1 MNDDGLL
8 TALETNL
15 NVYDKIIFIV
25 NSSIEGNDLFSGF
38 INSDAIKKNKKKI
51 MIMSSESSEESEN
64 YAYYKLSKAEEERLM
79 KLYLTYEF
87 SDRFQMLAHDNNFGN
102 IFNYVKTGVMTLEE
116 VFEAILY

>member
-1 MNDDGLL
+1 MSDDRLL
-8 TALETNL
+8 TSLETNL

-25 NSSIEGNDLFSGF
+25 NNSIEGNDLFSEF